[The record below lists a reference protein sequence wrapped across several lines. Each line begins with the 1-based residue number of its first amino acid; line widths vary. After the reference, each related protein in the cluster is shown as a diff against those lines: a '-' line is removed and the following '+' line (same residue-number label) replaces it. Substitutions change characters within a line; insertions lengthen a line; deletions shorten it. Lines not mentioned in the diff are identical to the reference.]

1 MLLPD
6 VSVCVWRSRSALF
19 ILRFTVYK
27 PNYKI
32 QTDTEALEDA
42 RREAMDL
49 PPINRTRRPGGE
61 SIEVATDEA
70 VYERFKKR

>member
-1 MLLPD
+1 MLI
-6 VSVCVWRSRSALF
+6 ALT
-19 ILRFTVYK
+19 RPVYR
-27 PNYKI
+27 PNYKV
-32 QTDTEALEDA
+32 QSDTEALEDA

-61 SIEVATDEA
+61 SVEVATDEA